1 MVESKGMDFFSR
13 IPFSSVYKRSY
24 FYLFINKSQN
34 KLGHR
39 IRFLMIKKKRRY
51 SQMIINMHIPDNTV
65 SVLHTVHKLV
75 LKTFL
80 DAILSFLLLVI
91 KKHTKN

>member
-1 MVESKGMDFFSR
+1 MDFFSR

-24 FYLFINKSQN
+24 FYLFINKRPKKKTWSQN
-34 KLGHR
+34 QV
-39 IRFLMIKKKRRY
+39 FNDKKKRRY

-80 DAILSFLLLVI
+80 DAILTFLLLAI